1 MESGAFPDVVLF
13 SVKKE
18 IFENFHRPSPS
29 ETANTMESDVTMGV
43 VKTHVSSQND
53 ETVDKRLFENNLQML
68 AKTPVWVIAHCLD
81 RTMSNNKKYQ
91 LYPCTIQELGE
102 AADDAF
108 LIEGIFN
115 PDYTGEVNERNK
127 HIPCGPRM
135 NFMEGKVG
143 ALKDNTDNNT
153 VEIYNKSNDN
163 AEEKSIV
170 TVVLYIP
177 SIERFFCPLLQK
189 QTPRLDAFA
198 NAAGDWS
205 RNHPYYKVFDPCMA
219 ASLRIVRTTGHP
231 SMGGFLKQFT
241 KVYRIQVSP
250 KDGSMKTKEILT
262 AHHWQDHQVIIVPD
276 VYAKMH
282 YRFYPNPGKNYL
294 GAKKFYIDLLEKSQS
309 NKTGCRKYVEHSY
322 YKNPRQCF
330 EDAYVIDSSTITK
343 DQQILLRVVVHSSDT
358 NHVDEQA
365 TIRVQRLCDSPEW
378 DRCRAACLNFASC
391 LQDGKRKHPV
401 RHQPLT

>member
-1 MESGAFPDVVLF
+1 MMESGAFPAVEPF

-18 IFENFHRPSPS
+18 IFENFHRSRPS
-29 ETANTMESDVTMGV
+29 ETANTVESDITKGV
-43 VKTHVSSQND
+43 VETPVSLQND
-53 ETVDKRLFENNLQML
+53 EIVEKRSFENNFQML

-81 RTMSNNKKYQ
+81 RIISNNKKYQ
-91 LYPCTIQELGE
+91 LYPCTIKELGE

-127 HIPCGPRM
+127 HIPCGLKM
-135 NFMEGKVG
+135 NLMQGTVG
-143 ALKDNTDNNT
+143 AVKDKADNDT

-198 NAAGDWS
+198 NAAGDS
-205 RNHPYYKVFDPCMA
+205 SQNHPYYKVFDPCMA

-241 KVYRIQVSP
+241 RVY
-250 KDGSMKTKEILT
+250 
-262 AHHWQDHQVIIVPD
+262 
-276 VYAKMH
+276 
-282 YRFYPNPGKNYL
+282 
-294 GAKKFYIDLLEKSQS
+294 
-309 NKTGCRKYVEHSY
+309 
-322 YKNPRQCF
+322 
-330 EDAYVIDSSTITK
+330 
-343 DQQILLRVVVHSSDT
+343 
-358 NHVDEQA
+358 
-365 TIRVQRLCDSPEW
+365 
-378 DRCRAACLNFASC
+378 
-391 LQDGKRKHPV
+391 
-401 RHQPLT
+401 